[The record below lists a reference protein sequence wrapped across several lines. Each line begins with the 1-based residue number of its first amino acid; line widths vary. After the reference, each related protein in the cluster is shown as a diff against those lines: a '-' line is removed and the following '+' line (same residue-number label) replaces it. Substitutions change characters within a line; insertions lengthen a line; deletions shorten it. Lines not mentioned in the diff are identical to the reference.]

1 MHYPTLHGYLSTSD
15 QIDSVFEDEVILTVL
30 EQWLLQ
36 FYQKELDRE
45 VDSKMLNQQDKQQ
58 DQQEKIQLDEEV
70 LMQNYKE
77 LRELDIAAQDKMS
90 LFKNINKISNMLQN
104 KIQHNNKYIN
114 GLIDEITENTRNKVK
129 ENNEFEFQ
137 INMSL

>member
-1 MHYPTLHGYLSTSD
+1 
-15 QIDSVFEDEVILTVL
+15 
-30 EQWLLQ
+30 
-36 FYQKELDRE
+36 
-45 VDSKMLNQQDKQQ
+45 
-58 DQQEKIQLDEEV
+58 
-70 LMQNYKE
+70 MQNYKE

-129 ENNEFEFQ
+129 ENNEFEF
-137 INMSL
+137 